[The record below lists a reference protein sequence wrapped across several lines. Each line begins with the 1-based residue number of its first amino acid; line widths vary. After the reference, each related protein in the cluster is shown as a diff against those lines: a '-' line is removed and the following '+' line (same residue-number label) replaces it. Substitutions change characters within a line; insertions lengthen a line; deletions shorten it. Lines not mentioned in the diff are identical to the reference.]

1 LGKQPP
7 RTGAQHIS
15 QWIID
20 IVGLT
25 KADNIDSLVHGV
37 SLSVRGSGRLD
48 TRLDTP
54 PSNHRRHPV
63 SVIAPGMTVRELMRE
78 KGTPAAELGLLDE
91 GTKDAAIIDAML
103 TYPILVN
110 RPIVATPLGVKL
122 CRPSE
127 VVLTLLD
134 QRPERFTKE
143 DGEVVEL

>member
-1 LGKQPP
+1 
-7 RTGAQHIS
+7 
-15 QWIID
+15 
-20 IVGLT
+20 
-25 KADNIDSLVHGV
+25 
-37 SLSVRGSGRLD
+37 
-48 TRLDTP
+48 
-54 PSNHRRHPV
+54 
-63 SVIAPGMTVRELMRE
+63 MTVRELMRE